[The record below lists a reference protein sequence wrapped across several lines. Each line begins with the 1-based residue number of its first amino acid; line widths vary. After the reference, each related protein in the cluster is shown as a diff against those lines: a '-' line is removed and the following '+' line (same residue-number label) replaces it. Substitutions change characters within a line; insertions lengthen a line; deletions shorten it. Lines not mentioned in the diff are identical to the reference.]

1 MNNEDWKQRYDALQ
15 KDFDLIVRENEYM
28 WGMLYKLE
36 RTATV
41 GELMDIISR
50 VLKLSIN
57 RHSMGHTYLPNKKIK
72 INKPEERGYQWSQH

>member
-1 MNNEDWKQRYDALQ
+1 MNNEDWKQRYDALE

-41 GELMDIISR
+41 GELMDI
-50 VLKLSIN
+50 LN
-57 RHSMGHTYLPNKKIK
+57 RHPVGRTYSARKKIK